1 MGLFLKQTEQRTQ
14 LQEQIDADLRG
25 RLQTQQL
32 LGPDAQQGEPP
43 VEKEATAATGR
54 SLFWVGLVTMVVV
67 AVVVFVLFVGEKV

>member
-32 LGPDAQQGEPP
+32 GPDAQQGEPP
-43 VEKEATAATGR
+43 VKEEATAATGR
-54 SLFWVGLVTMVVV
+54 SLFWVGLVAMVVV
-67 AVVVFVLFVGEKV
+67 AIVLFVLFVGEKV